1 MEKGKVTAEELEKSL
16 QYLDAFAKG
25 EKTEPVKGAE
35 EKKPEEKTD
44 EPEEK
49 TDEPEDEL
57 YIAHKNRLA
66 HYLDKAMC
74 HKGYMDKIKA
84 GEPLPDEAFDD
95 LEDEK
100 PVEKGNHDEL
110 NAQQQEELVKAQV
123 DAKVEEIVKAKV
135 AEALDAHKN
144 ELAAQKEESD
154 KVIKGL
160 QEKIE
165 ALENQPVKKTIIKG
179 ADAITLKKALSGEK
193 VDDKTLL
200 SISLQKGRVSDVLF
214 EAYEAE
220 TDEITKA
227 RIGDAIAEFESTGNY
242 ISPEIADLM
251 EKKGYRFIK

>member
-35 EKKPEEKTD
+35 EKK
-44 EPEEK
+44 PEEK

-200 SISLQKGRVSDVLF
+200 SISLQKGKVSDVLF

>member
-25 EKTEPVKGAE
+25 KETEPMNGKESGKPAE
-35 EKKPEEKTD
+35 EAE
-44 EPEEK
+44 
-49 TDEPEDEL
+49 EPEDEL

-84 GEPLPDEAFDD
+84 GEPLPDEAFED
-95 LEDEK
+95 LEEEEVK
-100 PVEKGNHDEL
+100 VEKGQHDEL
-110 NAQQQEELVKAQV
+110 NVQQQEELVKAQV

-135 AEALDAHKN
+135 AEALETHKG
-144 ELAAQKEESD
+144 ELAAQKAESD

-200 SISLQKGRVSDVLF
+200 SISLQKGKVSDVLF

-227 RIGDAIAEFESTGNY
+227 RIGDAIAEFESTGSY
-242 ISPEIADLM
+242 ISPEIAEIM

>member
-25 EKTEPVKGAE
+25 EKTEPVEDAE
-35 EKKPEEKTD
+35 TKKPEEKPEKKPEEK
-44 EPEEK
+44 PEEK
-49 TDEPEDEL
+49 VEEPEDEL
-57 YIAHKNRLA
+57 YIAHKNRLS

-74 HKGYMDKIKA
+74 HKSYMDKIKA

-100 PVEKGNHDEL
+100 PIEKGAQDEL
-110 NAQQQEELVKAQV
+110 NAQKLEEL
-123 DAKVEEIVKAKV
+123 VKAKV

-200 SISLQKGRVSDVLF
+200 SVSLQKGKVSDVLF

-220 TDEITKA
+220 TDEITKG
-227 RIGDAIAEFESTGNY
+227 RLGDAITEFESTGGY
-242 ISPEIADLM
+242 ISPEIAALM
-251 EKKGYRFIK
+251 EKKGYKFIK

>member
-25 EKTEPVKGAE
+25 EKTEPVEDAE
-35 EKKPEEKTD
+35 TKKPEEKPEKKPEEKV
-44 EPEEK
+44 E
-49 TDEPEDEL
+49 EPEDEL
-57 YIAHKNRLA
+57 YIAHKNRLS

-74 HKGYMDKIKA
+74 HKSYMDKIKA

-100 PVEKGNHDEL
+100 PIEKGAQDEL
-110 NAQQQEELVKAQV
+110 NAQKLEEL
-123 DAKVEEIVKAKV
+123 VKAKV

-200 SISLQKGRVSDVLF
+200 SVSLQKGKVSDVLF

-220 TDEITKA
+220 TDEITKG
-227 RIGDAIAEFESTGNY
+227 RLGDAITEFESTGGY
-242 ISPEIADLM
+242 ISPEIAALM
-251 EKKGYRFIK
+251 EKKGYKFIK